1 MKKFIKNICAA
12 ALSGVFVLG
21 AVGCDGGSQSGSHL
35 PADPD
40 VTTWST
46 VSPDGSITAA
56 MSLESTGGLF
66 YTVTKDDTTVVEKSA
81 LGFTIRE
88 DDLNFLTVD
97 DVQTERIT
105 GSYDNISGKSAHVEY
120 DCNQTKVTF
129 KGWDFYFDVTMRA
142 YDDGYAFRYGIRA
155 INGGSGTITVESED
169 TEFALPQDSVVWAQP
184 HQSPAPN
191 RGDFVTYEESY
202 RRRVSNSLDDLVITM
217 PMLYQVDGTEIY
229 SMITESGLIGS
240 GFYGSHLSESQENSG
255 TGILQTVHAPG
266 GRADPDN
273 VIAYPF
279 ESPWRLGIT
288 GTLKTVQE
296 SELVE
301 KVYDD
306 AEYWKPDNY
315 DELSPEEQEI
325 YNYDWVESGVVAW
338 NWLMYKNAGQND
350 WALQRQYVD
359 LAYEMGWKY
368 TILDG
373 GWNANFNEGQF
384 LDFMDYA
391 NERGIKV
398 IVWCDALADFGN
410 GNIKILT
417 FKLDTWESYGIA
429 GIKIDFFDGLLATNP
444 SHQGEDKETIEW
456 YETIYQETAK
466 RKMIVN
472 CHGCNK
478 PTGERRVYPNV
489 ISREAI
495 RGNENISV
503 DSTITVNGLFVRA
516 VVGPTDFT
524 PVVTPLSNGL
534 TMGHQMALAILYECG
549 APSMADFAET
559 YTDMSGG
566 SELAVTD
573 FYEAI
578 PSLRDETV
586 FLCGQLDRYYVAA
599 VRVGNEWFIA
609 GANTIL
615 ETDVTFD
622 FSFLGDGTYSG
633 YLYTDRE
640 RRNDE
645 IVKTAVNDI
654 TKESRAE
661 VTIPENGGFVY
672 HLIKD
677 R

>member
-66 YTVTKDDTTVVEKSA
+66 YTVTKDDTPVVEKSA

-105 GSYDNISGKSAHVEY
+105 GSYDNISGKFAHVEY

-155 INGGSGTITVESED
+155 IDGGSGTITVESED

-273 VIAYPF
+273 VISYPF

-301 KVYDD
+301 KVYDE

>member
-66 YTVTKDDTTVVEKSA
+66 YTVTKDDTPVVEKSA

-105 GSYDNISGKSAHVEY
+105 GSYDNISGKFAHVEY

-155 INGGSGTITVESED
+155 IDGGSGTITVESED

-273 VIAYPF
+273 VISYPF

-301 KVYDD
+301 KVYDE

-417 FKLDTWESYGIA
+417 SKLDTWESYGIA

>member
-1 MKKFIKNICAA
+1 
-12 ALSGVFVLG
+12 
-21 AVGCDGGSQSGSHL
+21 
-35 PADPD
+35 
-40 VTTWST
+40 
-46 VSPDGSITAA
+46 
-56 MSLESTGGLF
+56 
-66 YTVTKDDTTVVEKSA
+66 
-81 LGFTIRE
+81 
-88 DDLNFLTVD
+88 
-97 DVQTERIT
+97 
-105 GSYDNISGKSAHVEY
+105 
-120 DCNQTKVTF
+120 
-129 KGWDFYFDVTMRA
+129 
-142 YDDGYAFRYGIRA
+142 
-155 INGGSGTITVESED
+155 
-169 TEFALPQDSVVWAQP
+169 
-184 HQSPAPN
+184 
-191 RGDFVTYEESY
+191 
-202 RRRVSNSLDDLVITM
+202 
-217 PMLYQVDGTEIY
+217 
-229 SMITESGLIGS
+229 
-240 GFYGSHLSESQENSG
+240 
-255 TGILQTVHAPG
+255 
-266 GRADPDN
+266 
-273 VIAYPF
+273 
-279 ESPWRLGIT
+279 
-288 GTLKTVQE
+288 
-296 SELVE
+296 
-301 KVYDD
+301 
-306 AEYWKPDNY
+306 
-315 DELSPEEQEI
+315 
-325 YNYDWVESGVVAW
+325 
-338 NWLMYKNAGQND
+338 
-350 WALQRQYVD
+350 
-359 LAYEMGWKY
+359 
-368 TILDG
+368 
-373 GWNANFNEGQF
+373 
-384 LDFMDYA
+384 
-391 NERGIKV
+391 
-398 IVWCDALADFGN
+398 
-410 GNIKILT
+410 
-417 FKLDTWESYGIA
+417 
-429 GIKIDFFDGLLATNP
+429 
-444 SHQGEDKETIEW
+444 
-456 YETIYQETAK
+456 
-466 RKMIVN
+466 MIVN

-654 TKESRAE
+654 TKASRAE